1 MKKTITIL
9 SLALVSINL
18 NAQTFTNFAGIA
30 GAGGYGYSGDG
41 GPATSA
47 KINGVGG
54 IAVDQAGNV
63 FFSDNGNNVIRK
75 VNTSGIITTV
85 VGTGTAGSLGDGG
98 PAISAQLNHPENI
111 VFDAAGNL
119 YIKEPRNGKIRKVDV
134 AGNITTY
141 ATIIT
146 DPLRAQAMTIDG
158 AGNLYVNND
167 NDVIVEKIT
176 PAGVRTTY
184 AGMAGT
190 QGASGDGGPAIN
202 AELWQAYYLTTD
214 NSGNLY
220 ISEYQGNTVRKVNDY
235 GIISTFAGVFGGV
248 SDPANEGK
256 DGDGGPATVAL
267 LSGAKGLA
275 VNSKGELFVAT
286 DLSQIRYID
295 SVGIIHSIAH
305 NYDIL
310 FPTLLA
316 FDASDN
322 LYYYSSIMNQIKK
335 ISDINSTV
343 GLEEHSLDKI
353 DFSIYPNPA
362 SKHIVINT
370 NATSSN
376 IKMQITDVIGQ
387 IVMKSNIKDINTIID
402 INNLNSGIY
411 IITLSMENR
420 SSSHKLIVE

>member
-1 MKKTITIL
+1 MKKTLTIL

-18 NAQTFTNFAGIA
+18 DAQIFTNFAGTA

-41 GPATSA
+41 GPATTA

-98 PAISAQLNHPENI
+98 SAISAQLNHPENI
-111 VFDAAGNL
+111 VFDTVGNL

-141 ATIIT
+141 TTIT
-146 DPLRAQAMTIDG
+146 ANPLRAQAMTIDG

-184 AGMAGT
+184 AGMSGT

-220 ISEYQGNTVRKVNDY
+220 ISEFQGNTVRKVNSS
-235 GIISTFAGVFGGV
+235 GIVSTFAGVFGSV

-256 DGDGGPATVAL
+256 DGDGGSATSAFL
-267 LSGAKGLA
+267 AGAKGLA
-275 VNSKGELFVAT
+275 VNSKGALFVAT
-286 DLSQIRYID
+286 DLNQIRFID

-305 NYDIL
+305 NYNIL
-310 FPTLLA
+310 YPTLLA

-335 ISDINSTV
+335 ISSINSAV

-353 DFSIYPNPA
+353 NFSIYPNPT
-362 SKHIVINT
+362 SKQIVINT
-370 NATSSN
+370 NKTSPK
-376 IKMQITDVIGQ
+376 IKVQITDVIGQ
-387 IVMKSNIKDINTIID
+387 IVMSSNITDINTSVD
-402 INNLNSGIY
+402 ISNLKSGIY
-411 IITLSMENR
+411 IVTLSLENR
-420 SSSHKLIVE
+420 TSSRKLIVE